1 MKRFL
6 ISFTMVACFVGS
18 LFAQETLDSLS
29 YAMSDYFTR
38 LVIDAYELG
47 TDRYL
52 QTQADREAFLRGL
65 EDELSIYPQDSVA
78 YKSYS
83 EGQMEGILF
92 LMNLHDDEEFDMN
105 CIARGLRKV
114 ADGTIQLPQDTIGA
128 CRFFEEDGHGLS
140 AEDECRYQTILGI
153 IFGMRLIFSD
163 RELSD
168 SITIEDQAYA
178 AGMADI
184 FEKSHT
190 FNSYDIGRGTAIM
203 IFTSP
208 MGMSAKMVPDYDAV
222 IDGARG
228 ALELEERKMTVEEV
242 EMYLTKYYAAQYD
255 AQAADELDDSDDID
269 DALLEQAVKDAIEQA
284 EAEQASQY
292 PDEGN

>member
-18 LFAQETLDSLS
+18 LLAQETLDSLS

-114 ADGTIQLPQDTIGA
+114 ADGTFQLPQDTIGYQLL
-128 CRFFEEDGHGLS
+128 EEGWPGLS

-208 MGMSAKMVPDYDAV
+208 MGMSAKMVPDYDAI

-269 DALLEQAVKDAIEQA
+269 NALLEQAVKDAIEQA